1 MSVTYPNISKSRAE
15 RLLEY
20 RKADIPRIV
29 RRKPAKSDGNEGDI
43 AIGNT
48 PNGIRLYV
56 KISNAWYSFSP
67 DKDDA
72 LESNVVNFVAESDG
86 TTTFP
91 SKILT
96 SDDSGKT
103 FIIDISSYTALFRL
117 PAVGV
122 SAGVEYTFI
131 MGVESNNEATKDFIV
146 ITSADGEDMQ
156 GLILHSATTA
166 SATVTIKEVINTT
179 SKLTL
184 DGDTTDAP
192 ITTGDF
198 VKFICDGINWYLHG
212 ITNYANVDD
221 DNTWE

>member
-48 PNGIRLYV
+48 SNGIRLYV

-131 MGVESNNEATKDFIV
+131 MGVESNNEALKDFIV
-146 ITSADGEDMQ
+146 ITSADEEDMQ
-156 GLILHSATTA
+156 GLIRTDISSYPYEVTTD
-166 SATVTIKEVINTT
+166 T
-179 SKLTL
+179 SKLTF
-184 DGDTTDAP
+184 DSDTSSKP

-198 VKFICDGINWYLHG
+198 IKFICDGTNWYLHG
-212 ITNYANVDD
+212 ITRYNNFAIAD
-221 DNTWE
+221 TWE